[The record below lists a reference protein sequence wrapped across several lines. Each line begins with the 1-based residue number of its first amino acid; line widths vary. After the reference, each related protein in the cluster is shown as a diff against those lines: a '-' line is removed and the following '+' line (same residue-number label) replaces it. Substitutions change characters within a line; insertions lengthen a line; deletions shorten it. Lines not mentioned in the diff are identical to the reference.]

1 MCPPQPTMQTR
12 LWQKLFL
19 AFAALSVA
27 ALLALYLLQQ
37 RAFQRDFLDYTN
49 RISIGRLEA
58 GAVQIGRRYAQVG
71 DWSFLVRQPRVFEN
85 LLDGGDG
92 RPRGGQ
98 RDDRPPRDERPP
110 REDGP
115 PPRDDLRPPRERPPV
130 QRDAEAPNRP
140 PVDRP
145 PAKRRIDALNF
156 NSRVAL
162 LDTEGRLVIGNP
174 NVPRDSPSI
183 AVKSEGVVVGSLLLA
198 PLPDLQND
206 ADVAFAAAQTRHA
219 LVAAIGVLIGALLAA
234 WALARWLLKP
244 VKALSA
250 GSQQLAAGDYSV
262 RIDADRRDEL
272 GELADDFNHLAA
284 ALEENQQARRQWGAD
299 IAHELRTPLSIL
311 RGEIQ
316 ALQDGVRPLEP
327 AALASLQAECA
338 RITSLVEDLY
348 QLSLSDAGAL
358 EYKFVPLNLAALLE
372 SMVGEY
378 RGAFESA
385 GLTVSLAPLPATPP
399 MVNGDERRLSQL
411 FANLLTNAMR
421 YTDAPGNV
429 QVELAS
435 AAGGWRITIDDTPPG
450 VAPHHL
456 PKLFDRLYRVEASR
470 NRNAGGAG
478 LGLAICRNIV
488 GAHKGRIDAG
498 ASPLGGLRITIDLPA
513 RKPAA

>member
-1 MCPPQPTMQTR
+1 MHTR

-27 ALLALYLLQQ
+27 ALLALYFLQQ

-49 RISIGRLEA
+49 RMSISRLES

-71 DWSFLVRQPRVFEN
+71 DWSFLTRQPRVFEN
-85 LLDGGDG
+85 LLEGGDG
-92 RPRGGQ
+92 HPRGGL
-98 RDDRPPRDERPP
+98 RDDRPP

-115 PPRDDLRPPRERPPV
+115 PPRDEFRPPRDRVPPA
-130 QRDAEAPNRP
+130 QRGADAPNRP
-140 PVDRP
+140 GLDRP
-145 PAKRRIDALNF
+145 PPKKRIDALNF
-156 NSRVAL
+156 NTRVAL
-162 LDTEGRLVIGNP
+162 LDNEGRLVIGNP

-198 PLPDLQND
+198 PLPALQSD

-219 LVAAIGVLIGALLAA
+219 LIAAIGVLIGALLAA
-234 WALARWLLKP
+234 WILARWLLTP

-250 GSQQLAAGDYSV
+250 GSRQLASGDYKV
-262 RIDADRRDEL
+262 RIDAGRRDEL
-272 GELADDFNHLAA
+272 GQLAEDFNHLAA
-284 ALEENQQARRQWGAD
+284 ALERNREARRQWGAD

-338 RITSLVEDLY
+338 RMTSLVEDLY

-358 EYKFVPLNLAALLE
+358 EYKFVPLDLAALLD

-385 GLTVSLAPLPATPP
+385 GMTVSLAALPAAPAI
-399 MVNGDERRLSQL
+399 VNGDERRLNQL

-421 YTDAPGNV
+421 YTDSPGKV
-429 QVELAS
+429 LVELA
-435 AAGGWRITIDDTPPG
+435 ANAGGWRITFDDTPPG
-450 VAPHHL
+450 VAPQHL

-488 GAHKGRIDAG
+488 DAHKGRIDAST
-498 ASPLGGLRITIDLPA
+498 SPVGGLRISIDLPA
-513 RKPAA
+513 RKAAA